1 MTHRVSGVPQIEVT
15 LDANGI
21 VTVSAKDKA
30 PAKSRRFASRPR
42 AVCPKRRIAV
52 PAGAY
57 GANRICSHCARW
69 YSDL

>member
-1 MTHRVSGVPQIEVT
+1 MTHRVSGGRGVPQIEVT

-21 VTVSAKDKA
+21 VTVSAKDK
-30 PAKSRRFASRPR
+30 